1 MKASAQAAYLPA
13 MNRMARLHL
22 LPDSSLPWNP
32 VLSYYYWNQAGEMG
46 DKKAASAAF
55 WLLWG
60 GSGIFLL
67 AIFIIVWRFQ
77 RFAARRLAEQQKQ
90 ERQASDDA

>member
-1 MKASAQAAYLPA
+1 
-13 MNRMARLHL
+13 
-22 LPDSSLPWNP
+22 
-32 VLSYYYWNQAGEMG
+32 MG
-46 DKKAASAAF
+46 DEKAASAAF